1 MTAMLAG
8 ACLGVPAAP
17 DAATHQPSVLILLPG
32 QSGLPAPAMIASGI
46 RSSLATE
53 WSVGVTIETE
63 SVDLARFSS
72 PEAEERRLREQFG
85 SKDWNRPIAL
95 IIAASNEPLDFVLRV
110 RDELWPGIPVIA
122 CAVNE
127 RRVHGLALPSGVT
140 VVTIRYDMEG
150 TLHAALA
157 LRPDTQHVALVGG
170 AGAHERPFHDL
181 ARQAVA
187 GAGKRLQLIDLTT
200 LPITD
205 MLARVSALPE
215 HTVVLASSYQMDGA
229 GRRFYGLEIVEPLTR
244 AANRP
249 TFTVFGHVLGRGIV
263 GGSLTDFEAIGRE
276 AGALA
281 ARVLR
286 GEALP
291 PSRRASAV
299 ASVLRFDGRELARWR
314 LDEGRLPPGSEVLYR
329 RPTLWQQYRWHVAG
343 AISLI
348 AAQAGLI
355 VALLIQRRERRE
367 SEVRLAERLR
377 FEALV
382 SEVGAALSAVP
393 AARIDEQI
401 RDCLWRIVTFLGV
414 DCGAVWQAS
423 PDGSI
428 FSVTHDWSR
437 QGVAPPPVTI
447 DPRSFPY
454 FRSLVAPDQDGMSF
468 TRPDDLPPEAAA
480 ERAAF
485 EAAGVRSFASTPL
498 YTGDRLLGFLGLVSL
513 HAERAWPLDLV
524 QQLRALAE
532 CFSHVL
538 VRAQSEAALE
548 SSSALAG
555 AVLAALPGETAIIDT
570 AGIILQTNEAWAG
583 AARAAPAHTRRAL
596 SVGASYLDA
605 CRRAIGLPPDIGG
618 KMHASLESVLRGELE
633 ELALEYP
640 SSRGGEDRW
649 FEVRVRRLAH
659 LDGGAAVMHFDVT
672 ARRQAEA
679 AARRYLGQIAHLD
692 RVAGMGQLASSLAH
706 ELNQPLAAILTNA
719 QAASRLLA
727 STPPDLAEL
736 QACLADVISDDRR
749 AAEVIRG
756 MRRLLKNTDFTDL
769 PLALNDLTANTIALV
784 ANDALLHAVSLEFT
798 PAPTLPVAHGDL
810 VQIQQVILNLLANAI
825 TAAATGPAT
834 ARKVAV
840 WTMAAAAPYVEIGVH
855 DSGPG
860 IAEGDLDRIFEPFFT
875 TKDEGLGM
883 GLAISRTIV
892 EVHGGRLLAA
902 NDPAG
907 GATFRIHLRTDQP
920 PTT

>member
-32 QSGLPAPAMIASGI
+32 QPGLPAPAMIASGI

-53 WSVGVTIETE
+53 WSVRVTIETE

-85 SKDWNRPIAL
+85 SKDWNRPISL
-95 IIAASNEPLDFVLRV
+95 IIAASNEPLDFVLRA

-299 ASVLRFDGRELARWR
+299 ASALRFDGRELARWR

-329 RPTLWQQYRWHVAG
+329 QPTLWQQYRWHVAG
-343 AISLI
+343 TISLI
-348 AAQAGLI
+348 GAQAGLI
-355 VALLIQRRERRE
+355 FALLIQRRQRRE
-367 SEVRLAERLR
+367 VQARLAERLR

-382 SEVGAALSAVP
+382 SEVGAVLTTVP
-393 AARIDEQI
+393 VAGVDEQI
-401 RDCLWRIVTFLGV
+401 RECLRRVATYLDVDRGALWQPSSDGVTLSITHCWTAEGV
-414 DCGAVWQAS
+414 
-423 PDGSI
+423 
-428 FSVTHDWSR
+428 
-437 QGVAPPPVTI
+437 VAPPTAI
-447 DPRSFPY
+447 DLRRFPY
-454 FRSLVAPDQDGMSF
+454 FRACVEAADGGLSF
-468 TRPDDLPPEAAA
+468 VRPDDLPPEAAA

-485 EAAGVRSFASTPL
+485 QMWGIHSFAVIPVRA
-498 YTGDRLLGFLGLVSL
+498 GDRSLGLLAFVSL
-513 HAERAWPLDLV
+513 RSERAWPADVV
-524 QQLRALAE
+524 QQLGMLAE
-532 CFSHVL
+532 HFAH
-538 VRAQSEAALE
+538 ALTQAESASARE
-548 SSSALAG
+548 SSAAFTG
-555 AVLAALPGETAIIDT
+555 AALAALPGEVAIIDS
-570 AGIILQTNEAWAG
+570 AGTILQTNEAWAS
-583 AARAAPAHTRRAL
+583 AARAAPADTQRAL

-605 CRRAIGLPPDIGG
+605 CRGAIGLPPDIGS

-633 ELALEYP
+633 EFALEYP

-756 MRRLLKNTDFTDL
+756 MRRLLKNNDFTSL
-769 PLALNDLTANTIALV
+769 PLALNDLTADTIALV

-798 PAPTLPVAHGDL
+798 PAPALRVAHGDL

-825 TAAATGPAT
+825 TAAATAPAT

-840 WTMAAAAPYVEIGVH
+840 WTMAAAAPYIEVGVH

-875 TKDEGLGM
+875 TKEEGLGM

-892 EVHGGRLLAA
+892 DAHGGRLLAA